1 MEAGLEEIRGRPPR
15 SGFNKARSS
24 ALWRR
29 KVVGVRR
36 NGGSGNKG
44 GTAYFTS
51 LAIEILQG
59 TFVHADRIFAEC
71 KFYMYVPQITCGKFC
86 QEVRRNVQNEGIG

>member
-1 MEAGLEEIRGRPPR
+1 MEAGPEEIRGKPPR
-15 SGFNKARSS
+15 SGSNKARSS

-29 KVVGVRR
+29 KVAGVRTIY
-36 NGGSGNKG
+36 GTGNKG

-59 TFVHADRIFAEC
+59 TFVHVGGNPAER
-71 KFYMYVPQITCGKFC
+71 VSPAQEAGKEEC
-86 QEVRRNVQNEGIG
+86 VR